1 MNSISKDLNGAA
13 STLFIL
19 AILNTRDSYG
29 FEMVQEVIL
38 LSNNQITWKIASIYP
53 VLKKMELSNLI
64 KSYWKVE
71 KNQRPRKYYTILADG
86 KEQLD
91 KNVGEWEMINSVL
104 EKLLGL
110 SRG

>member
-1 MNSISKDLNGAA
+1 MKSITKELTCAA
-13 STLFIL
+13 SIPLIL
-19 AILNTRDSYG
+19 VVLKKKDSYG
-29 FEMVQEVIL
+29 YEIVREVKQ
-38 LSNNQITWKIASIYP
+38 LSSEKINWKEASIYP
-53 VLKKMELSNLI
+53 VLKKMENSGMI

-71 KNQRPRKYYTILADG
+71 ENQRPRKYYTILADG